1 MTIINP
7 KDRLIFFYDNKDKDK
22 DKNKEENKIDDSF
35 PIKYLITIIVLSVFF
50 MILFPLG
57 IYIGKKIY
65 QQRKKKAYELN
76 DNFDYTPTKEGSE
89 PLFN

>member
-1 MTIINP
+1 
-7 KDRLIFFYDNKDKDK
+7 
-22 DKNKEENKIDDSF
+22 
-35 PIKYLITIIVLSVFF
+35 